1 MVVFGGGDG
10 TLSTGAAALLG
21 SHKPLGIL
29 PLGSLNHFAK
39 DVGIPLDLDQAVGTI
54 ERGYV
59 TEVDVGEVNG
69 RIFLNNSSIGLYPS
83 AVAHREELR
92 HRHGGGK
99 WPAMFNACVDVVRR
113 FPLLDVTLQVDD
125 RAVALTTP
133 FVFVGNNRYEM
144 SLFSLGTRTSL
155 QGGELSIYLTQDAG
169 RMGLLRLFFRAL
181 LGRLEQ
187 DRDFHSVML
196 PEVEIRTRRRSLR
209 VSLDGEVVR
218 MASPIRY
225 IIRPR
230 ALRVLAP
237 MPDALRGRHDH
248 PRAHLR
254 SPFRDREPRDRRGPP
269 RRPRVG
275 RALAGGRERR
285 PDAAGQ
291 AEGVRGRTALPGSH
305 PVSQARRPR
314 QSRHSPLRPLDAL
327 RPSARPL
334 PALHR
339 RGRGSLLLDGRRGG
353 PGDEHRPLQHLEGRA
368 HLPGPDRR
376 AFDGGWVPCRRP
388 YRRCS

>member
-1 MVVFGGGDG
+1 
-10 TLSTGAAALLG
+10 LG
-21 SHKPLGIL
+21 SQKPLGIL

-39 DVGIPLDLDQAVGTI
+39 DVGIPLDLDQAVETI
-54 ERGYV
+54 ARGYV

-125 RAVALTTP
+125 RAAALRTP

-155 QGGELSIYLTQDAG
+155 QGGELSVYLTQNAG
-169 RMGLLRLFFRAL
+169 RMGLLWLFFRAL
-181 LGRLEQ
+181 LGRLDQ
-187 DRDFHSVML
+187 DRDFHSFTL
-196 PEVEIRTRRRSLR
+196 PGVEIRTRRRSLR

-225 IIRPR
+225 KIRPR

-237 MPDALRGRHDH
+237 MPDAAPG
-248 PRAHLR
+248 
-254 SPFRDREPRDRRGPP
+254 EP
-269 RRPRVG
+269 
-275 RALAGGRERR
+275 
-285 PDAAGQ
+285 
-291 AEGVRGRTALPGSH
+291 
-305 PVSQARRPR
+305 
-314 QSRHSPLRPLDAL
+314 
-327 RPSARPL
+327 
-334 PALHR
+334 
-339 RGRGSLLLDGRRGG
+339 
-353 PGDEHRPLQHLEGRA
+353 
-368 HLPGPDRR
+368 
-376 AFDGGWVPCRRP
+376 
-388 YRRCS
+388 

>member
-1 MVVFGGGDG
+1 MKATVVLNASAGSIVGSAASATVSRVREAFARTSLEAEILVISHEGLAAAARTAAASDADVVVFGGGDG
-10 TLSTGAAALLG
+10 TLSTGAAALLSG
-21 SHKPLGIL
+21 HKPLGIL

-54 ERGYV
+54 ERGHV

-144 SLFSLGTRTSL
+144 SGFSLGTRTSL

-187 DRDFHSVML
+187 DRDFHSFTL
-196 PEVEIRTRRRSLR
+196 PGIEIRTRRRSLR
-209 VSLDGEVVR
+209 VSLDGEVAW

-237 MPDALRGRHDH
+237 MPDA
-248 PRAHLR
+248 A
-254 SPFRDREPRDRRGPP
+254 
-269 RRPRVG
+269 
-275 RALAGGRERR
+275 
-285 PDAAGQ
+285 
-291 AEGVRGRTALPGSH
+291 PGA
-305 PVSQARRPR
+305 P
-314 QSRHSPLRPLDAL
+314 
-327 RPSARPL
+327 
-334 PALHR
+334 
-339 RGRGSLLLDGRRGG
+339 
-353 PGDEHRPLQHLEGRA
+353 
-368 HLPGPDRR
+368 
-376 AFDGGWVPCRRP
+376 
-388 YRRCS
+388 

>member
-1 MVVFGGGDG
+1 MKATVVLNASAGSIAASEASAPASRVREAFARTSVEAEILSIRHESFPEAARRAVASDADVVVLGGGDG
-10 TLSTGAAALLG
+10 SLGTGAAALLG
-21 SHKPLGIL
+21 CHKPLGIL

-99 WPAMFNACVDVVRR
+99 WLAMFNACVDVVRR

-125 RAVALTTP
+125 RAVALTAP
-133 FVFVGNNRYEM
+133 FIFVGNNRYEM

-155 QGGELSIYLTQDAG
+155 QGGELSIYLTQDTG

-187 DRDFHSVML
+187 DRDFHSFTL
-196 PEVEIRTRRRSLR
+196 PGVEIRTRRRSLR
-209 VSLDGEVVR
+209 VSLDGEVVW

-225 IIRPR
+225 VIRPR

-237 MPDALRGRHDH
+237 MPDAA
-248 PRAHLR
+248 P
-254 SPFRDREPRDRRGPP
+254 EGP
-269 RRPRVG
+269 
-275 RALAGGRERR
+275 
-285 PDAAGQ
+285 
-291 AEGVRGRTALPGSH
+291 
-305 PVSQARRPR
+305 
-314 QSRHSPLRPLDAL
+314 
-327 RPSARPL
+327 
-334 PALHR
+334 
-339 RGRGSLLLDGRRGG
+339 
-353 PGDEHRPLQHLEGRA
+353 
-368 HLPGPDRR
+368 
-376 AFDGGWVPCRRP
+376 
-388 YRRCS
+388 

>member
-1 MVVFGGGDG
+1 MKVAVVLNASASSIAASDASATVSRVREAFERTTLEAEISAISPESFLAAARTAVASDADVVVFGGGDG

-29 PLGSLNHFAK
+29 PLGSLNHFAR
-39 DVGIPLDLDQAVGTI
+39 DVGIPLDLDQAVRTI

-92 HRHGGGK
+92 HGHGGGK

-113 FPLLDVTLQVDD
+113 FPLLDVILQVDD

-155 QGGELSIYLTQDAG
+155 QGGELSVYLTQGTG
-169 RMGLLRLFFRAL
+169 RMGLLWLFFRAL

-196 PEVEIRTRRRSLR
+196 PEIEIRTRRRSLR
-209 VSLDGEVVR
+209 VSLDGEVAR

-225 IIRPR
+225 VIRPR

-237 MPDALRGRHDH
+237 MPDA
-248 PRAHLR
+248 
-254 SPFRDREPRDRRGPP
+254 
-269 RRPRVG
+269 
-275 RALAGGRERR
+275 
-285 PDAAGQ
+285 AAV
-291 AEGVRGRTALPGSH
+291 AA
-305 PVSQARRPR
+305 
-314 QSRHSPLRPLDAL
+314 
-327 RPSARPL
+327 
-334 PALHR
+334 
-339 RGRGSLLLDGRRGG
+339 
-353 PGDEHRPLQHLEGRA
+353 
-368 HLPGPDRR
+368 
-376 AFDGGWVPCRRP
+376 
-388 YRRCS
+388 

>member
-1 MVVFGGGDG
+1 MKATVVLNASAGSIAAPEASATVSRVREAFERTSLAAEVLAIRHESFLEAARAAAASDADVVVFGGGDG

-29 PLGSLNHFAK
+29 PLGSLNHFAR

-99 WPAMFNACVDVVRR
+99 WPAMFSACVDVVRR
-113 FPLLDVTLQVDD
+113 FPLLDVILQVDD

-155 QGGELSIYLTQDAG
+155 QGGELSVYLTRDAG

-196 PEVEIRTRRRSLR
+196 PGVEIRTRRRSLR

-225 IIRPR
+225 VIRPR

-237 MPDALRGRHDH
+237 MPDA
-248 PRAHLR
+248 A
-254 SPFRDREPRDRRGPP
+254 
-269 RRPRVG
+269 
-275 RALAGGRERR
+275 
-285 PDAAGQ
+285 
-291 AEGVRGRTALPGSH
+291 PGA
-305 PVSQARRPR
+305 P
-314 QSRHSPLRPLDAL
+314 
-327 RPSARPL
+327 
-334 PALHR
+334 
-339 RGRGSLLLDGRRGG
+339 
-353 PGDEHRPLQHLEGRA
+353 
-368 HLPGPDRR
+368 
-376 AFDGGWVPCRRP
+376 
-388 YRRCS
+388 